1 MEFVTP
7 GLSPLTYSILVTLLI
22 VYYAGAL
29 VSIIHL
35 IFKSD
40 YNLTERLLW
49 MLAIWLIPIIG
60 LIVYWVYWRKR
71 SSDI

>member
-1 MEFVTP
+1 MELVTP
-7 GLSPLTYSILVTLLI
+7 GLSPLAYSTIVTLLI

-29 VSIIHL
+29 VSLIHL

-49 MLAIWLIPIIG
+49 MLALWLLPIVG
-60 LIVYWVYWRKR
+60 LIAYWVFWKR
-71 SSDI
+71 RTRN

>member
-1 MEFVTP
+1 MELVTP
-7 GLSPLTYSILVTLLI
+7 GLSPLGYSTIVTLLI

-29 VSIIHL
+29 VSLIHL

-49 MLAIWLIPIIG
+49 MLALWLLPIVG
-60 LIVYWVYWRKR
+60 LIAYWVFWKR
-71 SSDI
+71 RTRN